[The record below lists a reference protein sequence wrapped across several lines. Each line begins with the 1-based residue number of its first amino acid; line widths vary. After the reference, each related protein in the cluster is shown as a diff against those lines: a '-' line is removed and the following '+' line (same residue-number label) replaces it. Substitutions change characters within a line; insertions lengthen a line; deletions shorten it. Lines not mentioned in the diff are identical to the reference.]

1 MCTRVDGDE
10 NGGVRQVEVE
20 AERGGRCVRTVA
32 EMRVQDPGPVKN
44 GTAPVGVGNTPDG
57 SRRLNFELRW
67 DRWGATRM
75 RRLPN

>member
-1 MCTRVDGDE
+1 VCTRVDGDE

-20 AERGGRCVRTVA
+20 AERGGRCVCTVG
-32 EMRVQDPGPVKN
+32 EMRVQDPGPVEN

-57 SRRLNFELRW
+57 SRGLNFELQCYG
-67 DRWGATRM
+67 WGATRV